1 MERVIIQKLA
11 NKYNLSIQKVEEVVY
26 SQFKYVNKI
35 MKEGKFESERLPYLG
50 KFHVMPGR
58 LKYLQRNEESDN
70 GK

>member
-1 MERVIIQKLA
+1 VERVIIQKLA

-35 MKEGKFESERLPYLG
+35 MKEGKFESVRLPYLG

>member
-35 MKEGKFESERLPYLG
+35 MKEGKFESVRLPYLG
-50 KFHVMPGR
+50 KFHVMPDR
-58 LKYLQRNEESDN
+58 LKYLQRNEESNN